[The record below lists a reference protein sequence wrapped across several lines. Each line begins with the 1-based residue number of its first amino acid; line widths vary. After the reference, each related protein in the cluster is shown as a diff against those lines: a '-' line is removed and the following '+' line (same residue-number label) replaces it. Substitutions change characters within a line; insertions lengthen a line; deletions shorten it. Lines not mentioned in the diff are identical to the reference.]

1 MKRAVEF
8 CFAMGALILLAPIL
22 LVGLILVKIDSRGP
36 ALFRQTRVGRNRRE
50 FICLKL
56 RTMEIGT
63 KQVGTHE
70 VGASSV
76 TSVGKFLRKTKLDE
90 LPQLINILRGE
101 MSFVGPRPCL
111 PNQTEL
117 IEERD
122 RRGVFDV
129 LPGIT
134 GLGQVRG
141 IDMSEPERL
150 AKCDAEYVENR
161 SLWFDLRLVWKTFLG
176 DGQGDRVRSTEE
188 GESV

>member
-1 MKRAVEF
+1 MKRLAEF
-8 CFAMGALILLAPIL
+8 CIALVAVILLSPVILAGLL
-22 LVGLILVKIDSRGP
+22 LVKLDSKGP
-36 ALFRQTRVGRNRRE
+36 ALFRQARVGRNRKE
-50 FICLKL
+50 FTCLKL
-56 RTMEIGT
+56 RTMKVGT
-63 KQVGTHE
+63 KQLGTHE

-90 LPQLINILRGE
+90 LPQLINILSGE

-111 PNQTEL
+111 PSQTEL

-122 RRGVFDV
+122 RRGVFEV

-141 IDMSEPERL
+141 IDMSEPRRL
-150 AKCDAEYVENR
+150 AECDAEYIENQ

-176 DGQGDRVRSTEE
+176 DGQGDRVRST
-188 GESV
+188 GER